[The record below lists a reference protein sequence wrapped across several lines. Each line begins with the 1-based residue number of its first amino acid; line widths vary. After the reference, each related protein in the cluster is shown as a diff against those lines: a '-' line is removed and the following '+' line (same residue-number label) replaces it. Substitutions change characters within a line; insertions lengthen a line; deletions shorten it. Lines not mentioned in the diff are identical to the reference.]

1 MSASV
6 LYDAPGPKA
15 RVRNRVYSVLGTLA
29 VLGADRLR
37 RRCG

>member
-15 RVRNRVYSVLGTLA
+15 VVRNRVYAVVGSLA
-29 VLGADRLR
+29 IVAL
-37 RRCG
+37 